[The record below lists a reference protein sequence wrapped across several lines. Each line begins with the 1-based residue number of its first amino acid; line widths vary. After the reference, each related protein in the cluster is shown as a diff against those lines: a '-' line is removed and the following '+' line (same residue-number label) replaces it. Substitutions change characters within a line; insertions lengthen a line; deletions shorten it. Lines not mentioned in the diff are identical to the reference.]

1 MKGISNNMERKL
13 AQMMAGPDTHL
24 QIGLGGMAE
33 LVSGETLPGSLRVA
47 MSCNGIAM
55 MMTPRQARAMA
66 ESFEARGEELKV
78 NNLEW
83 IPQTLREVADEI
95 DAKVAKHN

>member
-1 MKGISNNMERKL
+1 
-13 AQMMAGPDTHL
+13 MMAGPDTHL

-33 LVSGETLPGSLRVA
+33 LVTGDTLPGSLRVA
-47 MSCNGIAM
+47 MSCNNIAM
-55 MMTPRQARAMA
+55 MMTPRQARALA
-66 ESFEARGEELKV
+66 DNFSAQGEKLKAH
-78 NNLEW
+78 NLEW